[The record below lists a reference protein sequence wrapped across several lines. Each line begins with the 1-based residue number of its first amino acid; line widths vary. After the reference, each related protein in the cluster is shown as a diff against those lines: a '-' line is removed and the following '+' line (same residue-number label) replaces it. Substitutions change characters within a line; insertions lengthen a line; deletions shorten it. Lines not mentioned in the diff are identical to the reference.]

1 MPEPVRAGQRYMP
14 GLDGLRALAV
24 LAVIA
29 FHEQLGWAP
38 GGLLGVGV
46 FFTLSGYL
54 ITDLLLGQWATR
66 GRLALADFWARRARR
81 LLPALFVM
89 LAVVTAWITLADRA
103 RLAGLRGSVV
113 AAATYSSNWYL
124 IVQGQS
130 YFARFAPPAPLD
142 HLWSLAVEEQF
153 YLAWPWLLLAGLI
166 CLRRLR
172 HGRPGGVA
180 WLALPTLAMAACS
193 AWAMVALYHPGL
205 DPTRVY
211 EGTDTRASGLLI
223 GAALAMAWPSRRAA
237 ARHLAA
243 VPGDAVGRGAA
254 RRGGASADR
263 ATRVALDAAA
273 FAGLGVIFV
282 MIWRTGQYSPF
293 LYRGGLIL
301 LSAASAAV
309 IAAAARPGTLT
320 GKVLGCGPLRWLGV
334 RSYGVYLWHYPVI
347 VLFTPANAT
356 EDLARAAWQT
366 VVTIALAA
374 LSWHYIEEPIRRGAL
389 ARLWKQLPVATLRPA
404 GAHSGA
410 AAARTAAA
418 TASTATASF
427 AAAAAPATAST
438 ATAATATAATAT
450 ASTATATPAT
460 ATPATAATATAAP
473 ATASTATAST
483 ATGPATAAST
493 ATRPAARAV
502 GALAGAAASTM
513 AALAAAARPGS
524 RPIRAARRSAAAA
537 WPGRARL
544 LGAAPA
550 ALATVAAVAVL
561 STACVGLSGAV
572 SAPPSASATSL
583 ARSSLPAPSR
593 GQAAAPIDGGQAAD
607 RISPAISPA
616 AGPTP
621 SSSAA
626 STLRTSCRAV
636 AHLGDST
643 SEGMVSPDYL
653 PNPGQRLVAQ
663 YQDVGV
669 QQVVTNIVGAN
680 SIVETLPGDINDY
693 NAARNIVSQGFRGC
707 WVIALGTNDTADV
720 AIGSSVGRMARIQE
734 MMSVAH
740 GEPVMWVDVI
750 SQLTSGPYAEANM
763 QLWNAALRQACARYP
778 NMRVFDWASLAQP
791 SWFISDGIH
800 YTPAGYAQR
809 AEQIA
814 EALAKAFPA
823 KGHSKGCVVS

>member
-54 ITDLLLGQWATR
+54 ITDLLLGQWATQ

-124 IVQGQS
+124 IAAGQS

-180 WLALPTLAMAACS
+180 WLALPTLALAACS
-193 AWAMVALYHPGL
+193 AWAMLALYHPGL

-237 ARHLAA
+237 GRHLAE
-243 VPGDAVGRGAA
+243 VPGAATGGGPRHRRARSGRP
-254 RRGGASADR
+254 
-263 ATRVALDAAA
+263 TRIALDAAA
-273 FAGLGVIFV
+273 FAGLCVILV

-320 GKVLGCGPLRWLGV
+320 GKMLGWGPLRWLGV
-334 RSYGVYLWHYPVI
+334 RSYGIYLWHYPVI
-347 VLFTPANAT
+347 VVFTPANAT

-366 VVTIALAA
+366 VVTIALAT
-374 LSWHYIEEPIRRGAL
+374 LSWRFIEEPIRRGAL
-389 ARLWKQLPVATLRPA
+389 ARLWKQLRAVTLRPA
-404 GAHSGA
+404 GAHSA
-410 AAARTAAA
+410 AAATRRTTTGRARRL
-418 TASTATASF
+418 
-427 AAAAAPATAST
+427 AAP
-438 ATAATATAATAT
+438 
-450 ASTATATPAT
+450 P
-460 ATPATAATATAAP
+460 P
-473 ATASTATAST
+473 
-483 ATGPATAAST
+483 
-493 ATRPAARAV
+493 
-502 GALAGAAASTM
+502 
-513 AALAAAARPGS
+513 ALAA
-524 RPIRAARRSAAAA
+524 
-537 WPGRARL
+537 
-544 LGAAPA
+544 
-550 ALATVAAVAVL
+550 VAAVAVL
-561 STACVGLSGAV
+561 STACVGLSGAL
-572 SAPPSASATSL
+572 SAPPSASPTSL
-583 ARSSLPAPSR
+583 AGSSQPAVSTGHGANPAS
-593 GQAAAPIDGGQAAD
+593 GGTAPEQAANKV
-607 RISPAISPA
+607 SPVISPA
-616 AGPTP
+616 AGPAPSASPVATP
-621 SSSAA
+621 AT
-626 STLRTSCRAV
+626 TLRTSCRAV

-643 SEGMVSPDYL
+643 SEGMVSPGYL

-669 QQVVTNIVGAN
+669 HQVVTNIVGAN
-680 SIVETLPGDINDY
+680 SIVETLPGDTNDY

-720 AIGSSVGRMARIQE
+720 AIGSDVGRLSRIQE
-734 MMSVAH
+734 MMAVAH
-740 GEPVMWVDVI
+740 GEPVMWVDVV
-750 SQLTSGPYAEANM
+750 STLTSGPYAEANM
-763 QLWNAALRQACARYP
+763 QLWNATLREACSHYP

-791 SWFISDGIH
+791 SWFIGDGIH

-814 EALAKAFPA
+814 AALAKAFPA
-823 KGHSKGCVVS
+823 KSHSKGCVVS